1 MNQALDVT
9 DATLASE
16 KIAEAAALMRDDP
29 IREQSVLRFGSAG
42 QLVMTGD
49 LHGNTRNFDK
59 LQRFCALDRSPGR
72 IVVLHELIHEEPTP
86 DKKHDMSIDL
96 LVRAAIWKSD
106 FPDNVFSLQSNHE
119 LSQWKR
125 HEITKAGRSVI
136 HEFELGCKE
145 RFGREADKVIEAT
158 IDYIS
163 ALPLAGITAKGV
175 FLAHSLPDPLAID
188 QFDFSVFSREPTE
201 ADWLPGGPGY
211 QLVWGRFQPAEVVD
225 FFARKVGA
233 TVCVVGHTPQEFG
246 SSRTGNLI
254 ILASDHNHGVFL
266 PIDLATEPDAAE
278 MIENVRKFVAIE

>member
-9 DATLASE
+9 DALVASE
-16 KIAEAAALMRDDP
+16 KISEAASLMREDP
-29 IREQSVLRFGSAG
+29 NRTHSLLRFGAAG

-59 LQRFCALDRSPGR
+59 LQRFCALERSPGR
-72 IVVLHELIHEEPTP
+72 IVVLHEMIHEEPAP
-86 DKKHDMSIDL
+86 GKKHDFSVDL
-96 LVRAAIWKSD
+96 LVRAAIWKTEH
-106 FPDNVFSLQSNHE
+106 PDNVFFLQSNHE

-136 HEFELGCKE
+136 HEFELGCAA
-145 RFGREADKVIEAT
+145 RYGRDSDKVLDAT
-158 IDYIS
+158 LDYVS

-188 QFDFSVFSREPTE
+188 HFDFTVFDRAPTE
-201 ADWLPGGPGY
+201 ADWLPGGPAY

-225 FFARKVGA
+225 FFAKKVGA
-233 TVCVVGHTPQEFG
+233 KVCVVGHTPQEFG

-266 PIDLATEPDAAE
+266 PIDLAAEPDAAE
-278 MIENVRKFVAIE
+278 MIDNVRKFVAVE